1 MNAAPFNVTPVN
13 RSVAS
18 RLTSRIFS
26 GRAVYGLFA
35 AVLLAIAAVTAFW
48 FAGAAQVRD
57 QIARIGRDFAGD
69 GGQFTVE
76 TLNVTGFPFAYDAVL
91 GNITLTG
98 RDARGT
104 WEWRAETARL
114 TLSPWLGKTVGF
126 DLAGKHKLRFRVG
139 RLPFDMDITAA
150 RAPGEAQLG
159 GAGAPALYKLAPQGV
174 TIREVTTGADI
185 RAENTSFQLFLYPPS
200 ERRDN
205 NTQTVAG
212 VLIDL
217 AGIDLPKG
225 MAKFLGPKLNKLSA
239 EVQVL
244 GLLPVPV
251 DRRNI
256 ARFREA
262 GGSVEVRSLAL
273 QWGPA
278 RIDGSGTMTLDQ
290 GLQPEAS
297 FAARMTGFEET
308 ADALVTAGLIRPQEA
323 QGVKLLLS
331 LMARRSDPGR
341 GAEIR
346 VPITIQDRTIYVG
359 PARLARL
366 PQVRW

>member
-1 MNAAPFNVTPVN
+1 M
-13 RSVAS
+13 AS
-18 RLTSRIFS
+18 RLTSPALYWRI
-26 GRAVYGLFA
+26 VYGLFGAALA
-35 AVLLAIAAVTAFW
+35 AVAAITALW

-57 QIARIGRDFAGD
+57 QIARIGQDFAGD

-76 TLNVTGFPFAYDAVL
+76 TLKVTGFPFTYEAEI
-91 GNITLTG
+91 GNIALMG

-104 WEWRAETARL
+104 WEWRAEKARL
-114 TLSPWLGKTVGF
+114 TLSPWLGRAATF
-126 DLAGKHKLRFRVG
+126 DLAGKHKLRFRLG
-139 RLPFDMDITAA
+139 RIPLDMDITAA
-150 RAPGEAQLG
+150 KAPGEAQPG

-174 TIREVTTGADI
+174 TIREVTTGADLK
-185 RAENTSFQLFLYPPS
+185 AESASFQLFLYPPS
-200 ERRDN
+200 ERKDN

-212 VLIDL
+212 VLVDL
-217 AGIDLPKG
+217 AGIDLPQG
-225 MAKFLGPKLNKLSA
+225 MAKFLAPKLNKLSA

-262 GGSVEVRSLAL
+262 GGSIEVRSLAL

-308 ADALVTAGLIRPQEA
+308 ADALVAAGLIRPQEA